1 MITPYPMYPQQGY
14 PQYPVQ
20 MPTQNNAYP
29 TQMNVAPT
37 QQNVNANVAT
47 PQIQDGGFVIIPD
60 EKDVLTYPVQP
71 GHCVR
76 FKVVGKPIYFEKTAS
91 YSQFED
97 PKIDRYRLVKEE
109 DENEKPKN
117 ESGVTKE
124 DFDSVMDELDALRS
138 DFDEIRGDINALK
151 ETKEQSIKKTAR
163 RHTDGDD

>member
-29 TQMNVAPT
+29 TQMNVGAT
-37 QQNVNANVAT
+37 QQNVNPNVGT

-76 FKVVGKPIYFEKTAS
+76 FKVVGKPIPYKIMPRRPGDIDECYADPSYAYEVLGFKAEKT
-91 YSQFED
+91 
-97 PKIDRYRLVKEE
+97 
-109 DENEKPKN
+109 
-117 ESGVTKE
+117 
-124 DFDSVMDELDALRS
+124 LDDMCRDAMRWQERNPNG
-138 DFDEIRGDINALK
+138 F
-151 ETKEQSIKKTAR
+151 
-163 RHTDGDD
+163 

>member
-1 MITPYPMYPQQGY
+1 MITPYPMYPQQY
-14 PQYPVQ
+14 QYPVQ

-37 QQNVNANVAT
+37 QQNVNPNVGT
-47 PQIQDGGFVIIPD
+47 PQIQDGGFVIVPD

-109 DENEKPKN
+109 DENEQPKP
-117 ESGVTKE
+117 GITKE

-151 ETKEQSIKKTAR
+151 ETKDQSVKKTAR

>member
-1 MITPYPMYPQQGY
+1 MPNYNPYPYY
-14 PQYPVQ
+14 
-20 MPTQNNAYP
+20 PTQNNAYP

-109 DENEKPKN
+109 DETEEKEVIPAL
-117 ESGVTKE
+117 TRE
-124 DFDSVMDELDALRS
+124 DLDSVMDEIDALRS

-151 ETKEQSIKKTAR
+151 ETKEQPIKKTAR
-163 RHTDGDD
+163 RNGDD

>member
-1 MITPYPMYPQQGY
+1 MITPYPMYQGY
-14 PQYPVQ
+14 PQY

-29 TQMNVAPT
+29 TQMNVGAT
-37 QQNVNANVAT
+37 QQNVNPNVGT

-109 DENEKPKN
+109 DENEQPKP
-117 ESGVTKE
+117 GITKE

-151 ETKEQSIKKTAR
+151 EIKDQPVKKTAR

>member
-1 MITPYPMYPQQGY
+1 MINPYPMYPQQGY

-37 QQNVNANVAT
+37 QQNVNANVGT

-109 DENEKPKN
+109 DENEQPKP
-117 ESGVTKE
+117 GITKE

-151 ETKEQSIKKTAR
+151 EIKDQPVKKAAR